1 MTFQLLA
8 KLEDYVVNSIEMGKE
23 EYFCYE
29 PFLWLLVVLLLIGL
43 LYFAFLLPAFTER
56 ENKGFHWGCYC

>member
-43 LYFAFLLPAFTER
+43 L
-56 ENKGFHWGCYC
+56 